1 MMRVKMM
8 MIFAAGKR
16 RCGDPDR
23 GGRFVRHH
31 ILYVYQ
37 IFLSLSLTPIK
48 RLKVRRLFVDAAF
61 ALRAF
66 NVYQPHA
73 KKSALLVVVF
83 KCVYLKSFKR
93 IDFGTHS

>member
-1 MMRVKMM
+1 MMRVKM

-37 IFLSLSLTPIK
+37 IFLSLFDSDA
-48 RLKVRRLFVDAAF
+48 RLKVRPFVDTAF
-61 ALRAF
+61 SPPRVYCVSTARKEKRTSWLCSNAF
-66 NVYQPHA
+66 
-73 KKSALLVVVF
+73 
-83 KCVYLKSFKR
+83 
-93 IDFGTHS
+93 I

>member
-1 MMRVKMM
+1 MMRVKM

-37 IFLSLSLTPIK
+37 IFLSRSLTPIK
-48 RLKVRRLFVDAAF
+48 QLKVCPFVDAAF
-61 ALRAF
+61 SPPRVQRISIAREEKRTTRGCVQMRL
-66 NVYQPHA
+66 
-73 KKSALLVVVF
+73 F
-83 KCVYLKSFKR
+83 KIF
-93 IDFGTHS
+93 

>member
-61 ALRAF
+61 SPPR
-66 NVYQPHA
+66 VYCVSTARKEKRTTRGCVQMR
-73 KKSALLVVVF
+73 LF
-83 KCVYLKSFKR
+83 KIF
-93 IDFGTHS
+93 

>member
-48 RLKVRRLFVDAAF
+48 RLKVRPFVDTAFSPPRVYCVSTARKEKRTTRGCVQMRLFKIF
-61 ALRAF
+61 
-66 NVYQPHA
+66 
-73 KKSALLVVVF
+73 
-83 KCVYLKSFKR
+83 
-93 IDFGTHS
+93 

>member
-1 MMRVKMM
+1 MMRVKM

-48 RLKVRRLFVDAAF
+48 RLKVRPFVDTAFSPPRVYCVSIARKEKRTTRGCVQMRLFKIF
-61 ALRAF
+61 
-66 NVYQPHA
+66 
-73 KKSALLVVVF
+73 
-83 KCVYLKSFKR
+83 
-93 IDFGTHS
+93 

>member
-1 MMRVKMM
+1 MMRVKM

-48 RLKVRRLFVDAAF
+48 RLKVCPFVDTAFCSPRVYCVSTARKEKRTTRGCVQMRLFKIF
-61 ALRAF
+61 
-66 NVYQPHA
+66 
-73 KKSALLVVVF
+73 
-83 KCVYLKSFKR
+83 
-93 IDFGTHS
+93 

>member
-31 ILYVYQ
+31 ILYVC
-37 IFLSLSLTPIK
+37 IKSFSLSLSLTPIK

-61 ALRAF
+61 SF
-66 NVYQPHA
+66 TVYQPHA
-73 KKSALLVVVF
+73 KKSAPLVVVCSNAF
-83 KCVYLKSFKR
+83 
-93 IDFGTHS
+93 I

>member
-1 MMRVKMM
+1 MMRVKM

-37 IFLSLSLTPIK
+37 IFLSRSLTPIK
-48 RLKVRRLFVDAAF
+48 RLKVRRLFVDTAF
-61 ALRAF
+61 SPPRVQRISIAREEKRTSWLCSNAF
-66 NVYQPHA
+66 
-73 KKSALLVVVF
+73 
-83 KCVYLKSFKR
+83 
-93 IDFGTHS
+93 I

>member
-1 MMRVKMM
+1 MMHVKM

-31 ILYVYQ
+31 ILYAYQ

-48 RLKVRRLFVDAAF
+48 RLTVRPFVDAAF
-61 ALRAF
+61 SF
-66 NVYQPHA
+66 TVYQTHA
-73 KKSALLVVVF
+73 KKSAPLVVAF

-93 IDFGTHS
+93 IDFGMHS

>member
-48 RLKVRRLFVDAAF
+48 RLKVRRLFVDTAF
-61 ALRAF
+61 CSPRVQRISTARKEKRTTRARSNAF
-66 NVYQPHA
+66 
-73 KKSALLVVVF
+73 
-83 KCVYLKSFKR
+83 
-93 IDFGTHS
+93 I

>member
-1 MMRVKMM
+1 MRVKMM

-61 ALRAF
+61 LCIKRTQRKAHHSCSCSNAF
-66 NVYQPHA
+66 
-73 KKSALLVVVF
+73 
-83 KCVYLKSFKR
+83 
-93 IDFGTHS
+93 I

>member
-31 ILYVYQ
+31 ILYAYQ
-37 IFLSLSLTPIK
+37 IFLSLSLFDSDKTAHSPP
-48 RLKVRRLFVDAAF
+48 VRRRRFFVYCVSNAREEKRTTRGCVQMRLFKIF
-61 ALRAF
+61 
-66 NVYQPHA
+66 
-73 KKSALLVVVF
+73 
-83 KCVYLKSFKR
+83 
-93 IDFGTHS
+93 